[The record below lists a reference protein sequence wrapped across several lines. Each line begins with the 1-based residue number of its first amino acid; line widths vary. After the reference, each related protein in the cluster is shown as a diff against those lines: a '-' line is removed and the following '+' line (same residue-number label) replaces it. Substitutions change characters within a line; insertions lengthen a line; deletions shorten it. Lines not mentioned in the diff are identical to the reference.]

1 MRVSLLMLA
10 GCAMMLSACVP
21 LAATS
26 VVGGAALVGTDRR
39 TSGAYLDDQTFSTRL
54 ASQIKR
60 EFPDTHVNVNAFNRA
75 ILLTGE
81 VPDLEVQSAV
91 GLLARALPNVRR
103 VYNKT
108 VVTQN
113 STLGNRLNDA
123 ALTTKVK
130 ARMLEARQF
139 SPTHVLVVSER
150 AEVFLLGLM
159 TPEEGAAAA
168 KITSETSGVYQVHTL
183 FEYIDHRHTQP

>member
-1 MRVSLLMLA
+1 MRKLVTA
-10 GCAMMLSACVP
+10 GIFAALLSACVP
-21 LAATS
+21 LAATG

-39 TSGAYLDDQTFSTRL
+39 SSGAYVDDQTFAVRL
-54 ASQIKR
+54 SSQIKR
-60 EFPDTHVNVNAFNRA
+60 EFPDAHINVTSFNRG

-81 VPDLEVQSAV
+81 VIDADVQAAV

-108 VVTQN
+108 VIAEN

-123 ALTTKVK
+123 TLTAKVK
-130 ARMLEARQF
+130 ARMLEARLF

-150 AEVFLLGLM
+150 AEVFLMGLV

-168 KITSETSGVYQVHTL
+168 KIASETAGVYQVHTL
-183 FEYIDHRHTQP
+183 FEYIDTRHNTSP

>member
-1 MRVSLLMLA
+1 MRGSLFAAGVLSLL
-10 GCAMMLSACVP
+10 LSACVP
-21 LAATS
+21 LAATG
-26 VVGGAALVGTDRR
+26 VVGAALVGTDRR
-39 TSGAYLDDQTFSTRL
+39 TSGAYVDDQAFSVRL
-54 ASQIKR
+54 SSQIKR
-60 EFPDTHVNVNAFNRA
+60 EFPDAHINVSSFNRG

-81 VPDLEVQSAV
+81 VIDADVQAAV

-108 VVTQN
+108 VIAEN

-123 ALTTKVK
+123 SLTTKVK

-150 AEVFLLGLM
+150 AEVFLMGLV
-159 TPEEGAAAA
+159 TPEEGEAAA
-168 KITSETSGVYQVHTL
+168 KIASETAGVYQVHTL
-183 FEYIDHRHTQP
+183 FEYIDARHTSQ